1 MMGGGGA
8 PHRNWPGLGSITPH
22 FFKFH
27 VKKMP
32 RGGGEGR
39 GSHGYESIFLCQF
52 VLISCNIPREII
64 AIF

>member
-32 RGGGEGR
+32 RGGGG
-39 GSHGYESIFLCQF
+39 GGGGAMVMKVYFCANLF
-52 VLISCNIPREII
+52 
-64 AIF
+64 